1 MKDKYVLRLYVAG
14 KTAQAE
20 RAIADLTR
28 LCERELAGRYRVE
41 VIDVVEDPSAAE
53 QDKIMATPTV
63 VKHLPPP
70 VRRVIGDLSRAGEV
84 LVGLDI
90 VPLESGPQG
99 K

>member
-1 MKDKYVLRLYVAG
+1 MKDEYVLRLYVAG

-20 RAIADLTR
+20 QAIADLTR